1 MKILKILFIIIM
13 LATIIFLYN
22 TIISKINEKNEIEI
36 NLKEKQEKIE
46 DKDKTKL
53 IYEQTKQELEQ
64 LKILKEKEKEKYDKV
79 NQWNQEIKSYLE

>member
-46 DKDKTKL
+46 DNDKAKS

>member
-46 DKDKTKL
+46 DNDKAKL